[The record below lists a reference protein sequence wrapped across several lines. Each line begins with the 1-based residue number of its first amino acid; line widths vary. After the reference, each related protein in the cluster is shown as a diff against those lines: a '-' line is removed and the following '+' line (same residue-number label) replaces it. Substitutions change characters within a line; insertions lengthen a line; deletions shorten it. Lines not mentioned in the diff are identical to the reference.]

1 MLLMLLNFISSAA
14 VLGVILLV
22 ARQFEKRSPIE
33 RDQSTADV
41 IVDWK
46 LSGLNFATKQLLVP
60 ATNAC
65 AMMVVN
71 AAGGGWINLRSDG
84 WWFLLSFI
92 VLSIAIDF
100 WTYIVHRAQ
109 HKFPVLWAMHSLHHS
124 AEALSMVTGAR
135 HFWLESAIN
144 TAVFPVMGIIFKVPP
159 EVATTV
165 AFIYLLPDGMAHL
178 NIRLSLGRFVL
189 VLNNP
194 QYHRIHHSVEPQHR
208 DKNFC
213 RMLPVFDVIFG
224 TAWKPGKDE
233 FPKTGLDSGEK
244 ATGFLDGI
252 IWPIRH
258 GLPGVLKRSSSRYV
272 GTVTRDLL
280 R

>member
-1 MLLMLLNFISSAA
+1 MVVSDWVFNFIGSTA
-14 VLGVILLV
+14 VIVIILLV

-33 RDQSTADV
+33 PEQSTADV

-46 LSGLNFATKQLLVP
+46 LAGLNLATKQLLVP

-92 VLSIAIDF
+92 VLIIAIDF

-109 HKFPVLWAMHSLHHS
+109 HKLPVLWAMHSLHHS

-135 HFWLESAIN
+135 HFWLEGPLVSG
-144 TAVFPVMGIIFKVPP
+144 VFPVVAIVFKAPP
-159 EVATTV
+159 DMVMLVGLFYFVAG
-165 AFIYLLPDGMAHL
+165 DGLAHL
-178 NIRLSLGRFVL
+178 NMRLSLGRFAL
-189 VLNNP
+189 CIQNP
-194 QYHRIHHSVEPQHR
+194 QYHRIHHSVELEHR

-213 RMLPVFDVIFG
+213 RLLPLFDVIFG
-224 TAWKPGKDE
+224 TAWLPGKDE
-233 FPKTGLDSGEK
+233 FPKTGLTGET

-252 IWPIRH
+252 IWPIRR
-258 GLPGVLKRSSSRYV
+258 LSR
-272 GTVTRDLL
+272 GQS
-280 R
+280 

>member
-1 MLLMLLNFISSAA
+1 MFSLHNLYLLLVNA
-14 VLGVILLV
+14 VLFSAIMLI

-33 RDQSTADV
+33 AKQSNADV

-46 LSGLNFATKQLLVP
+46 LAGLHLATRQLLLPV
-60 ATNAC
+60 TNAC
-65 AMMVVN
+65 AVMLIN

-92 VLSIAIDF
+92 VLIFATEL

-109 HKFPVLWAMHSLHHS
+109 HKFPVLWTMHSLHHS
-124 AEALSMVTGAR
+124 AEALSVVTGAR
-135 HFWLESAIN
+135 HFWLENPLVS
-144 TAVFPVMGIIFKVPP
+144 AVFPVLGLVFKIPP
-159 EVATTV
+159 EMVMPV
-165 AFIYLLPDGMAHL
+165 AFFYFLAGDGLAHL
-178 NIRLSLGRFVL
+178 NTRVSLGRFAL
-189 VLNNP
+189 CIQNP

-252 IWPIRH
+252 IWPVRH
-258 GLPGVLKRSSSRYV
+258 ILSWVRRLSCAA
-272 GTVTRDLL
+272 
-280 R
+280 